1 MYSNELLSSRFKQNF
16 TLFLSDVGGVRHAD
30 TCNCGMSAPILPT
43 FNQDRAAAQ
52 SERSN
57 QPRRAAE
64 TRANAELAAALPLP
78 RGARGNRRE
87 LPGEAGAAARKA
99 RLRRGAHLPLL
110 PGPERTG
117 SLTAA
122 RSGEVPSGPASVTGL
137 AGAPSRC
144 ACPGPCPTRSPAVP
158 RPPPARPR
166 RPHLA
171 GARWPRRAPSGAKS
185 LPRGGPG
192 AGGAPAPPRL
202 SPIAPPRRALVPG
215 NRFSRRAGVSETV
228 GLSGRDADPCCRH
241 PPRVAGKSQ
250 DGPSCSRP
258 RRWASAGRASCP
270 RNTAPRGL
278 GQPRPGRN
286 QSSATCG

>member
-1 MYSNELLSSRFKQNF
+1 M
-16 TLFLSDVGGVRHAD
+16 RHAD

-52 SERSN
+52 SERGN

-158 RPPPARPR
+158 RPPLPAR
-166 RPHLA
+166 
-171 GARWPRRAPSGAKS
+171 
-185 LPRGGPG
+185 
-192 AGGAPAPPRL
+192 
-202 SPIAPPRRALVPG
+202 
-215 NRFSRRAGVSETV
+215 GVLTWLE
-228 GLSGRDADPCCRH
+228 R
-241 PPRVAGKSQ
+241 
-250 DGPSCSRP
+250 
-258 RRWASAGRASCP
+258 AGRAEPRAVRSPSRAADPEPATRRPRPACP
-270 RNTAPRGL
+270 RSL
-278 GQPRPGRN
+278 RPGALW
-286 QSSATCG
+286 SPATGSHAGPAFLRP